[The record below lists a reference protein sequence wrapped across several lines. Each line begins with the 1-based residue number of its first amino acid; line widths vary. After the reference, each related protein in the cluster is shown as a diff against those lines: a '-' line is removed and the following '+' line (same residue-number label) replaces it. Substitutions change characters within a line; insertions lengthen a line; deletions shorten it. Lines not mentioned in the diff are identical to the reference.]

1 MNTKQRGIS
10 LKVGIASDHGGY
22 QLKEELKKAFPFVDY
37 GTDSEASV
45 DYPDFAKKLGQ
56 AVESGEVDLGVAIC
70 GTGIGISI
78 VLNKMKGIRAAL
90 CHDEF
95 TARMARRHNDAN
107 VLCIGGRVTG
117 VEVAKA
123 LTQVFLD
130 EAFEGGRHE
139 ARLNKIKAIEE
150 E

>member
-1 MNTKQRGIS
+1 M
-10 LKVGIASDHGGY
+10 KVGIVSDHGGY
-22 QLKEELKKAFPFVDY
+22 TLKEELKKTFSFVDY

-45 DYPDFAKKLGQ
+45 DYPDYAKKLGKAIQ
-56 AVESGEVDLGVAIC
+56 DGEIDLGVAIC

-78 VLNKMKGIRAAL
+78 ALNKMKGIRAAL
-90 CHDEF
+90 CHNEF
-95 TARMARRHNDAN
+95 TARMARRHNNAN

-130 EAFEGGRHE
+130 ETFEGGRHE

>member
-1 MNTKQRGIS
+1 M
-10 LKVGIASDHGGY
+10 KVGIVSDHGGY
-22 QLKEELKKAFPFVDY
+22 ALKEELKKTFSFVDY

-45 DYPDFAKKLGQ
+45 DYPDYAKKLGKAIQ
-56 AVESGEVDLGVAIC
+56 DGEIDLGVAIC

-78 VLNKMKGIRAAL
+78 ALNKMKGIRAAL
-90 CHDEF
+90 CHNEF
-95 TARMARRHNDAN
+95 TARMARRHNNAN

-130 EAFEGGRHE
+130 ETFEGGRHE

>member
-1 MNTKQRGIS
+1 M
-10 LKVGIASDHGGY
+10 KVGIVSDHGGY
-22 QLKEELKKAFPFVDY
+22 ALKEELKKTFSFVDY

-45 DYPDFAKKLGQ
+45 DYPDYAKKLGK
-56 AVESGEVDLGVAIC
+56 AVQNGEIDLGVAIC

-78 VLNKMKGIRAAL
+78 ALNKMKGIRAAL

-95 TARMARRHNDAN
+95 TARMARRHNNAN

-130 EAFEGGRHE
+130 ETFEGGRHE
-139 ARLNKIKAIEE
+139 TRLNKIKAIEE

>member
-1 MNTKQRGIS
+1 M
-10 LKVGIASDHGGY
+10 KVAIVSDHGGY
-22 QLKEELKKAFPFVDY
+22 KLKEELKKVFGLIDY
-37 GTDSEASV
+37 GTDSEESV
-45 DYPDFAKKLGQ
+45 DYPDFAKKLGKAIQ
-56 AVESGEVDLGVAIC
+56 SGEVDRGIAIC

-78 VLNKMKGIRAAL
+78 ALNKMKDIRAAL

-95 TARMARRHNDAN
+95 TARMARKHNNAN

-123 LTQVFLD
+123 LTEVFLK
-130 EAFEGGRHE
+130 ETFEGGRHQL
-139 ARLNKIKAIEE
+139 RLDKIKAIEE

>member
-1 MNTKQRGIS
+1 M
-10 LKVGIASDHGGY
+10 KVGIVSDHGGY
-22 QLKEELKKAFPFVDY
+22 QLKEELKKAFPLVDY

-45 DYPDFAKKLGQ
+45 DYPDYAKKLGQ

-78 VLNKMKGIRAAL
+78 ALNKMKGIRAAL

-95 TARMARRHNDAN
+95 TARMARRHNNAN

-130 EAFEGGRHE
+130 ETFEGGRHQT
-139 ARLNKIKAIEE
+139 RLDKIKAIEE

>member
-1 MNTKQRGIS
+1 M
-10 LKVGIASDHGGY
+10 KVGIVSDHGGY
-22 QLKEELKKAFPFVDY
+22 QLKEELKKAFSLVDY
-37 GTDSEASV
+37 GTDSEVSV
-45 DYPDFAKKLGQ
+45 DYPDYAKKLGQ

-78 VLNKMKGIRAAL
+78 ALNKMKGIRAAL

-95 TARMARRHNDAN
+95 TARMARRHNNAN

-130 EAFEGGRHE
+130 ETFEGGRHQT
-139 ARLNKIKAIEE
+139 RLDKIKAIEE